1 MSTAPRPRRIGVLT
15 SGGDA
20 PGMNAC
26 LRAIVRT
33 AVYHN
38 LEVIGFQ
45 HGYRGVLLGE
55 YQALDARS
63 VTNIIQRGGTILGS
77 ARCPEMRHPE
87 GLKQAAS
94 TLKGLGIDA
103 LLVIGGNGS
112 MQGALALAEH
122 WPGQLIGLPGTIDN
136 DLGGTDWTI
145 GFFTALDTA
154 LDAVDRLRDTA
165 DAFDRIFLLE
175 VMGRHAGWIALF
187 TGIGGGAEEILI
199 PEQPYDPTAMT
210 ARIKEYRARGK
221 RSLVVVVAEGA
232 CEGGVAR
239 VAADIE
245 AHGFDT
251 RTCVLG
257 HVQRGGSPVALDR
270 YLATELGVFAV
281 QAALAGETLVLA
293 GKLGQANQL
302 VPLREALVDR
312 NHQPPTHLLEINRF
326 LAT

>member
-1 MSTAPRPRRIGVLT
+1 LNNQRLHRIGVLT

-55 YQALDARS
+55 YQVLDARS
-63 VTNIIQRGGTILGS
+63 VANIIQRGGTILGS
-77 ARCPEMRHPE
+77 ARCPEMHHAE
-87 GLKQAAS
+87 GVERAAKN
-94 TLKGLGIDA
+94 LKGLGIDA

-112 MQGALALAEH
+112 MQGAVSLSEH
-122 WPGQLIGLPGTIDN
+122 WSGQIIGLPGTIDN

-199 PEQPYDPTAMT
+199 PEQAYDPETIIT
-210 ARIKEYRARGK
+210 RIKEYRARGK
-221 RSLVVVVAEGA
+221 KSLVVVVAEGA
-232 CEGGVAR
+232 CNGGVQQ
-239 VAADIE
+239 VAVDIE
-245 AHGFDT
+245 GHGFET

-281 QAALAGETLVLA
+281 QSLLAGETQMLA

-302 VPLREALVDR
+302 VPLREALADR
-312 NHQPPTHLLEINRF
+312 NHQPPTHLLKINRF

>member
-1 MSTAPRPRRIGVLT
+1 
-15 SGGDA
+15 
-20 PGMNAC
+20 MNAC

-55 YQALDARS
+55 YVTLDARS
-63 VTNIIQRGGTILGS
+63 VANIIQRGGTILGS
-77 ARCPEMRHPE
+77 ARCPEMRQAE
-87 GLKQAAS
+87 GLERAAS
-94 TLKGLGIDA
+94 TLRGLGIDA
-103 LLVIGGNGS
+103 LLVIGGNGT
-112 MQGALALAEH
+112 MQGALALAEC
-122 WPGQLIGLPGTIDN
+122 WSGQIIGLPGTIDN

-165 DAFDRIFLLE
+165 EAFERIFLLE
-175 VMGRHAGWIALF
+175 VMGRDAGWIALF

-199 PEQPYDPTAMT
+199 PERAYDPDATVQ
-210 ARIKEYRARGK
+210 RIKEARSRGK
-221 RSLVVVVAEGA
+221 RSHVIVVAEGA
-232 CEGGVAR
+232 CAGGVR
-239 VAADIE
+239 QVATDME
-245 AHGFDT
+245 SHGFDT

-281 QAALAGETLVLA
+281 QAALEGKSHVLA
-293 GKLGQANQL
+293 GKKSMVNHLT
-302 VPLREALVDR
+302 PLSEALEG
-312 NHQPPTHLLEINRF
+312 NHQPPMHLLEINRF

>member
-1 MSTAPRPRRIGVLT
+1 MTAAPRPRRIGVLT

-33 AVYHN
+33 AIYHN
-38 LEVIGFQ
+38 LEIIGFQ
-45 HGYRGVLLGE
+45 HGFRGVLLGE
-55 YQALDARS
+55 SQVLDARS
-63 VTNIIQRGGTILGS
+63 VANIIQRGGTILGS
-77 ARCPEMRHPE
+77 ARAPEMRHPE

-112 MQGALALAEH
+112 MQGALALADY
-122 WPGQLIGLPGTIDN
+122 WQGQLIGLPGTIDN

-154 LDAVDRLRDTA
+154 LNAVDRLRDTA

-175 VMGRHAGWIALF
+175 VMGRDAGWIALF

-199 PEQPYDPTAMT
+199 SEQPYDPVALS
-210 ARIKEYRARGK
+210 ARIKGYRARNK
-221 RSLVVVVAEGA
+221 RSVIVVVAEGA
-232 CEGGVAR
+232 CPGGVAQ

-245 AHGFDT
+245 GHGFET

-257 HVQRGGSPVALDR
+257 HIQRGGSPVALDR
-270 YLATELGVFAV
+270 YLATEMGVFAV
-281 QAALAGETLVLA
+281 QAALDGATLVLV
-293 GKLGQANQL
+293 GKQGQSNQL
-302 VPLREALVDR
+302 VPLREALADC
-312 NHQPPTHLLEINRF
+312 NHRPPTHLLEINRF
-326 LAT
+326 LSI

>member
-1 MSTAPRPRRIGVLT
+1 MSTQRPRRIGVLT

-45 HGYRGVLLGE
+45 RGYCGVLLGE
-55 YQALDARS
+55 YLTLDARS
-63 VTNIIQRGGTILGS
+63 VANIIHRGGTILGS
-77 ARCPEMRHPE
+77 ARCPEMHHVE
-87 GLKQAAS
+87 GLERAAS
-94 TLKGLGIDA
+94 TLKGLGIEA

-112 MQGALALAEH
+112 MQGALSLAEH
-122 WPGQLIGLPGTIDN
+122 WSGQIIGLPGTIDN

-154 LDAVDRLRDTA
+154 LDAADRLRDTA
-165 DAFDRIFLLE
+165 EAFDRIFLLE

-199 PEQPYDPTAMT
+199 PEHAYDPDTIVK
-210 ARIKEYRARGK
+210 RIKESRSRGK
-221 RSLVVVVAEGA
+221 RSHIIVVAEGA
-232 CEGGVAR
+232 CEGGVSR

-245 AHGFDT
+245 GHGFET

-281 QAALAGETLVLA
+281 QAALDGKSHVLA
-293 GKLGQANQL
+293 GKQGKTNRL
-302 VPLREALVDR
+302 VPLNEALDG
-312 NHQPPTHLLEINRF
+312 NNQPPMHLLEINRF